1 MTPFLRTR
9 ERLPVEAASLL
20 VHLLAAHILKWQE
33 PISATNEL
41 LRFIGENLR
50 KMSSSHQAPSSVL

>member
-1 MTPFLRTR
+1 MTPFLQTR

-20 VHLLAAHILKWQE
+20 VLMAAQVLKWQE

-41 LRFIGENLR
+41 LRFIGESLR
-50 KMSSSHQAPSSVL
+50 KISSSHQAPSSAL